1 MTTVTIVC
9 SPNMGIVD
17 SWLPVLAAV
26 RERHPKWALVA
37 LVPRAWA
44 IGIRADTAALRA
56 AEELLDHVII
66 EATPGDHRRVDDL
79 RTAGMVAGR
88 RPALVDAVRR
98 VDAALAVR
106 GIARPAAEHPRGGPF
121 ERMLRRVSV
130 LLVGGVR
137 RPFRYVDGRTV
148 LLVDAV
154 VLDRPEVVD
163 LVHALDDPPTLSL
176 SHGLGYLPSARPV
189 AAEGRTF
196 AASVR
201 AYAYSKEH
209 ANDLAEAFGLPSEQ
223 VRVTG
228 VPRHDPKVRLP
239 YLTSDTLAHGVPRA
253 DVLLISR
260 PATSPHDAPGGSP
273 IDWLPMGRKIAHLQ
287 AIHRVVCEEFG
298 LRLVVTRHPKERDER
313 ALREGLPADA
323 EGRTWWLSEQ
333 HPLELA
339 AGLRFAV
346 SFSSGVAV
354 DLLSAD
360 VPTIELQDVTGAS
373 AYDGPDA
380 LRDAQGRVLRTSERR
395 HGLVLPADDEDDLR
409 AQVARILDAP
419 EATLDGLRAAYRT
432 RYADPTGAVATILAD
447 IESLAAGR
455 PLPPG
460 PSGAGH

>member
-1 MTTVTIVC
+1 MTTVAIVC

-17 SWLPVLAAV
+17 SWLPVLTAA
-26 RERHPKWALVA
+26 RERHPDWTLVA

-44 IGIRADTAALRA
+44 IGIRPEAAAIRA
-56 AEELLDHVII
+56 ADRVLDRVAV
-66 EATPGDHRRVDDL
+66 EVVPGEYRAAHGFADAERIRGRLSSVAEPLHRWRVSHRFRGPL
-79 RTAGMVAGR
+79 AARAIRGAGRALALTAPAGR
-88 RPALVDAVRR
+88 RLR
-98 VDAALAVR
+98 L
-106 GIARPAAEHPRGGPF
+106 GG
-121 ERMLRRVSV
+121 LRVSV
-130 LLVGGVR
+130 LLMD
-137 RPFRYVDGRTV
+137 PSIE
-148 LLVDAV
+148 
-154 VLDRPEVVD
+154 DRPE
-163 LVHALDDPPTLSL
+163 LVALVRALGDPPALAL
-176 SHGLGYLPSARPV
+176 SHGLGYLVPAGAPRPPGHSRLAGV
-189 AAEGRTF
+189 
-196 AASVR
+196 
-201 AYAYSKEH
+201 YAYSATH
-209 ANDLAEAFGLPSEQ
+209 ADQLAGELGLARAQ

-228 VPRHDPKVRLP
+228 VPRHDP
-239 YLTSDTLAHGVPRA
+239 HVPPGYAAGDATDA
-253 DVLLISR
+253 DADAADATGTVLVISR
-260 PATSPHDAPGGSP
+260 PATSPDERPGGSP
-273 IDWLPMGRKIAHLQ
+273 VDWLPAGRKRAQLR
-287 AIHRVVCEEFG
+287 AIHRVVCEERG
-298 LRLVVTRHPKERDER
+298 LRLVVTLHPKEVDGREVR
-313 ALREGLPADA
+313 EALPPEG

-419 EATLDGLRAAYRT
+419 DATLAELRAAYRA

-455 PLPPG
+455 PSTEG
-460 PSGAGH
+460 PAGTDH

>member
-1 MTTVTIVC
+1 MTTVAIVC

-17 SWLPVLAAV
+17 SWLSVLAAV
-26 RERHPKWALVA
+26 RERHPEWSLVA

-56 AEELLDHVII
+56 ADELLDHVII
-66 EATPGDHRRVDDL
+66 EVTPGDHRRVDDL

-88 RPALVDAVRR
+88 RAALVDAVRR

-106 GIARPAAEHPRGGPF
+106 GMARPAAEHPRGGPF
-121 ERMLRRVSV
+121 ERMLRRASV
-130 LLVGGVR
+130 LLAGGVR
-137 RPFRYVDGRTV
+137 RPFRDVDGRTV
-148 LLVDAV
+148 LLADAV
-154 VLDRPEVVD
+154 VLDRPEVVE
-163 LVHALDDPPTLSL
+163 LVHALDDPPMLSL
-176 SHGLGYLPSARPV
+176 SHGLGYLPSARP
-189 AAEGRTF
+189 ATPKARTL

-201 AYAYSKEH
+201 AYAYSEEH

-228 VPRHDPKVRLP
+228 VPRHDPEGGRP
-239 YLTSDTLAHGVPRA
+239 YLAMDTSARDAPRA

-273 IDWLPMGRKIAHLQ
+273 IDWLPMGRKIAHLR
-287 AIHRVVCEEFG
+287 AIHRVVCEELG

-339 AGLRFAV
+339 PGLRFAV

-354 DLLSAD
+354 DLLSVD

-380 LRDAQGRVLRTSERR
+380 LRDERGRVLRTSERR
-395 HGLVLPADDEDDLR
+395 HGLVLPADDEADLR
-409 AQVARILDAP
+409 AQVATILDAP
-419 EATLDGLRAAYRT
+419 AATLATLRTAYRA

-455 PLPPG
+455 PPTPG
-460 PSGAGH
+460 PAGTDH